1 MKSFHVESAKRKLQL
16 ITMRYAVTYA
26 INGFI
31 YLAIILPDIAIE
43 NYERVKRL
51 GTVRSAYDWQC
62 RSVTLLIVS

>member
-51 GTVRSAYDWQC
+51 GTVRSA
-62 RSVTLLIVS
+62 